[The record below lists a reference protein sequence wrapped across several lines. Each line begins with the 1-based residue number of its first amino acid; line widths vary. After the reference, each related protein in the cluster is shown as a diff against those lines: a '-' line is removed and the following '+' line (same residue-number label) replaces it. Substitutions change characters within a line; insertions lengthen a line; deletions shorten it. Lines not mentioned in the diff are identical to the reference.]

1 MQGLRSGFSPF
12 GAYGTTFP
20 PQKRWDTPPQ
30 GTISPKSISM
40 HSVARI
46 SPAGG
51 DAAAGG
57 RRGAFPSLAGRL
69 ACFPFAR
76 RAVVWFYHK
85 GAPSFSRAPTTAFS
99 PERSDATLLYNP
111 WHRGPEGPMDAI
123 RPSAPKAQAP
133 SGIKASTAPPTGIYC
148 HLSHLLFLPRSFA
161 LLRMTVE
168 SGDTRSRSSTP
179 TAPRLRAYQN
189 PHGQRPPPPLTRSPS
204 PIDGGGKSEG
214 RACHSP
220 IKKEAAKAASFFNFI
235 SDQPGKP

>member
-1 MQGLRSGFSPF
+1 MQSLRSGFSPF
-12 GAYGTTFP
+12 GALRHHLRHGVKRVTRFSGRYVPLRIVFP
-20 PQKRWDTPPQ
+20 CHPAVRWDNNPQ

-85 GAPSFSRAPTTAFS
+85 GAPSFSRAPTTTFS

-123 RPSAPKAQAP
+123 RPSEPKAQAP
-133 SGIKASTAPPTGIYC
+133 SGIQASTAPSNLAHAVGVNL
-148 HLSHLLFLPRSFA
+148 HAR
-161 LLRMTVE
+161 
-168 SGDTRSRSSTP
+168 
-179 TAPRLRAYQN
+179 
-189 PHGQRPPPPLTRSPS
+189 
-204 PIDGGGKSEG
+204 

-235 SDQPGKP
+235 SDQPGKPSGHRPVSLRLLR